1 MKKKK
6 KMLETMLGMIILLVL
21 LGGCAHTTQ
30 SEEQTNTDYGSNAT
44 DTQVIGLQDETDADK
59 GQTQNKAVFMDEKL
73 DENLLIS
80 AELKMPENSLYEY
93 STGLKNFDYDKAQEA
108 IQDNAEGTIGGEAGS
123 LIYQRNDMAG
133 HLDTYCAYAGEQGLV
148 NDKELSFRSKED
160 AVAQIQSLMEQF
172 EVGGKFG
179 TPDVIA
185 MDKAD
190 FVNVQKVIME
200 DDSYRK
206 TLSAKGYES
215 DTFDEDLEVYRMTFR
230 MEVDGI
236 SVYRNE
242 PWLRQ
247 TTERYIAYPVTVMV
261 LLSNSGIEMMT
272 MIGMLEPYDGSQ
284 KEVDVIGEDGIK
296 EAIIK
301 KFDDVILPVEYKAVN
316 IWMEYFP
323 LLKEDSFTD
332 VDLIPV
338 WCVDFEINGE
348 TVGDSQYTIRF
359 HAVTGEEIS

>member
-21 LGGCAHTTQ
+21 LGGCAHTAQ
-30 SEEQTNTDYGSNAT
+30 SEEQTNTDYGSIDT
-44 DTQVIGLQDETDADK
+44 DTQVTEVQDETDTDK
-59 GQTQNKAVFMDEKL
+59 GQTQNKAVLMDEKL
-73 DENLLIS
+73 DENLFIS
-80 AELKMPENSLYEY
+80 AELKMPENNLYEY
-93 STGLKNFDYDKAQEA
+93 TTGLKNFDYDKAQEA
-108 IQDNAEGTIGGEAGS
+108 IQDHAEGTIGGEAGS

-148 NDKELSFRSKED
+148 NDKELSFLSKED
-160 AVAQIQSLMEQF
+160 AVAQIQSLMEQL
-172 EVGGKFG
+172 EVGGNLG

-185 MDKAD
+185 MDKAN
-190 FVNVQKVIME
+190 FINVQKVIME
-200 DDSYRK
+200 DDSYQK
-206 TLSAKGYES
+206 ALSAKGYES

-242 PWLRQ
+242 PWLQQ

-261 LLSNSGIEMMT
+261 LLTNSGIEMITMT
-272 MIGMLEPYDGSQ
+272 GMIEPCDGLQ
-284 KEVDVIGEDGIK
+284 KEVAVIGEDGIK
-296 EAIIK
+296 EAILN
-301 KFDDVILPVEYKAVN
+301 KFDGVILPVEYKAVN

-323 LLKEDSFTD
+323 LLKEGSFTE